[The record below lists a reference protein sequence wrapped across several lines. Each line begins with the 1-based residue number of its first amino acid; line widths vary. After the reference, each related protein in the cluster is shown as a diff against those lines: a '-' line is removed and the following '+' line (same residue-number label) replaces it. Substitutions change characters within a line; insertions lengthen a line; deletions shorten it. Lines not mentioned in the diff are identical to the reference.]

1 MKKTF
6 KKAASVMM
14 AASMAF
20 ALSACGGSSTAPTTA
35 APAAAPAET
44 AAPAD
49 SGAPAPAETKA
60 PDTGAK
66 KTLAVVAKG
75 ESHAFWQSVK
85 SGAMDAGAKYGYE
98 VTFRGP
104 ASESAKDLPSQME
117 MVQSALSNNASAM
130 VVATI
135 GEGYVD
141 LLKQAFDKKI
151 PVVQFDS
158 GIWKADVDAL
168 NGAGK
173 NPIVSSVAT
182 SNEVAAALAAENF
195 YAAIKSDI
203 AASDKYVVG
212 VIQHDETQ
220 TGIDRAKGFI
230 DKFNELVEADAA
242 TKGKCTIEKEV
253 KPGDADNAYKAALE
267 AMYEKGANAIFMTNE
282 GVVKQVYD
290 AIGAAGTKYDA
301 IKFCGYDA
309 GSKQIEWMKKTTGPK
324 LIGSV
329 AQDSYQIGYQ
339 AAEQAILSLEG
350 KEVKENVA
358 IGGAWWD
365 SSNVD
370 DMIAKNLVYE
380 G

>member
-1 MKKTF
+1 MKKSIRRMV
-6 KKAASVMM
+6 SVMM

-20 ALSACGGSSTAPTTA
+20 TMTACSGSKTA
-35 APAAAPAET
+35 APASAGSEETAETPAAP
-44 AAPAD
+44 
-49 SGAPAPAETKA
+49 G
-60 PDTGAK
+60 GK
-66 KTLAVVAKG
+66 KTIAVVAKG

-85 SGAMDAGAKYGYE
+85 SGAVDAGAKYGYD

-135 GEGYVD
+135 GEGYVN

-158 GIWKADVDAL
+158 GIWQADVDAL
-168 NGAGK
+168 DSAGK

-182 SNEVAAALAAENF
+182 SNEAAAALAAENF
-195 YAAIKSDI
+195 FEALKSDI

-230 DKFNELVEADAA
+230 DKFTELAEADPS

-267 AMYEKGANAIFMTNE
+267 ALYEKKANAIFMSNE

-290 AIGAAGTKYDA
+290 AIGAAGNKYDA
-301 IKFCGYDA
+301 LKFCGYDA

-324 LIGSV
+324 LVGSV

-339 AAEQAILSLEG
+339 AAEQAIFALEG
-350 KEVKENVA
+350 KEVKDTVA

-365 SSNVD
+365 STNVD

>member
-1 MKKTF
+1 MKKIFTRILS
-6 KKAASVMM
+6 AVM
-14 AASMAF
+14 AASMVF
-20 ALSACGGSSTAPTTA
+20 ALSACGGGASSAPVEAAKPAESTAP
-35 APAAAPAET
+35 APEA
-44 AAPAD
+44 
-49 SGAPAPAETKA
+49 APAPAA
-60 PDTGAK
+60 PEGK
-66 KTLAVVAKG
+66 KTIAVVAKG

-85 SGAMDAGAKYGYE
+85 SGAMDAGAKYGYD

-117 MVQSALSNNASAM
+117 MVQSALSNNASGL
-130 VVATI
+130 VIATI

-168 NGAGK
+168 NTASK
-173 NPIVSSVAT
+173 NPILSSVAT

-195 YAAIKSDI
+195 FNAIKADI

-220 TGIDRAKGFI
+220 TGIDRAKGFTE
-230 DKFNELVEADAA
+230 KFTALVEADAT
-242 TKGKCTIEKEV
+242 TKGKVTIEKEV

-267 AMYEKGANAIFMTNE
+267 ALFEKGIKAVFMTNE

-290 AIGAAGTKYDA
+290 AIGAAGAKYDA

-324 LIGSV
+324 LIGAV

-339 AAEQAILSLEG
+339 ATEQAISAIEG
-350 KEVKENVA
+350 KEVKATIA

-365 SSNVD
+365 STNVD
-370 DMIAKNLVYE
+370 DMISKNLVYE

>member
-1 MKKTF
+1 MKKRMKTVIT
-6 KKAASVMM
+6 AAM
-14 AASMAF
+14 AASMVL
-20 ALSACGGSSTAPTTA
+20 ALSACSSSTTQ
-35 APAAAPAET
+35 APA
-44 AAPAD
+44 
-49 SGAPAPAETKA
+49 SSAETKA
-60 PDTGAK
+60 EASGDTTAAVAADTTAATTAASGEK
-66 KTLAVVAKG
+66 KTIAVVAKG

-85 SGAMDAGAKYGYE
+85 AGAVDAGTKYGYNI
-98 VTFRGP
+98 TFRGP

-117 MVQSALSNNASAM
+117 MVQSALSNNASAL

-141 LLKQAFDKKI
+141 LLKQADDKKI

-168 NGAGK
+168 DSAGK

-182 SNEVAAALAAENF
+182 SNVAAAGLAAEKF
-195 YAAIKSDI
+195 YASIKGDI

-220 TGIDRAKGFI
+220 TGTDRASGFI
-230 DKFNELVEADAA
+230 DKFTALAEADPT
-242 TKGKCTIEKEV
+242 TKGKVTIEKEV

-267 AMYEKGANAIFMTNE
+267 ALYEKGAKAIFMSNE
-282 GVVKQVYD
+282 GVVKQVFD
-290 AIGAAGTKYDA
+290 AIGAAGNKYDTL
-301 IKFCGYDA
+301 KFCGFDA

-339 AAEQAILSLEG
+339 AVEQAAFALEG
-350 KEVKENVA
+350 KEVTKTVA
-358 IGGAWWD
+358 ISGAWWD
-365 SSNVD
+365 STNVD

>member
-1 MKKTF
+1 MMKRAFSKVLSALLAT
-6 KKAASVMM
+6 
-14 AASMAF
+14 SMVL
-20 ALSACGGSSTAPTTA
+20 ALSACGGTPAPS
-35 APAAAPAET
+35 APAATPDAPAASAEP
-44 AAPAD
+44 AAPPAD
-49 SGAPAPAETKA
+49 AA
-60 PDTGAK
+60 AK
-66 KTLAVVAKG
+66 TIAVVAKG

-85 SGAMDAGAKYGYE
+85 TGATDAGKKYGYE
-98 VTFRGP
+98 ITFRGP

-117 MVQSALSNNASAM
+117 MVQSALSNNASGL
-130 VVATI
+130 VLATI

-151 PVVQFDS
+151 PVAQFDS

-168 NGAGK
+168 DAASK
-173 NPIVSSVAT
+173 NPIRSSVAT

-195 YAAIKSDI
+195 FNAIKADI
-203 AASDKYVVG
+203 AASEKYVVG

-230 DKFNELVEADAA
+230 DKFTALAEADET

-267 AMYEKGANAIFMTNE
+267 AVFEKGASAIFMTNE

-290 AIGAAGTKYDA
+290 AIGAAGAKYDA

-309 GSKQIEWMKKTTGPK
+309 GTKQIEWMKKTTGPK
-324 LIGSV
+324 LVGAV

-339 AAEQAILSLEG
+339 AVEQAIMAVEG
-350 KEVKENVA
+350 KEVQASIA

-365 SSNVD
+365 GANVD
-370 DMIAKNLVYE
+370 EMISKNLVYE